1 MPLRLIVNA
10 DDFGL
15 TPGINR
21 AVVELHQAGVLTS
34 TTMMAT
40 GGAFADAATLAR
52 KNPGLGVGCHLVFVD
67 GMPISHPESIPSL
80 LGADGKCF
88 RPSVHDFA
96 QAVLRN
102 TINPAE
108 LALETAAQIQKMQRA
123 GIDVTHID
131 SHKHTHQLP
140 AIAKTVLHIA
150 RRCGVRA
157 VRYPF
162 EPAWAEEITRGATP
176 LARRLQLKVLHHFE
190 QGFRTHIDASDETTT
205 CGTLGIAATGAMD
218 QNCLRELLNAMLQQ
232 KDEGQIYELCCHP
245 GYVDIALG
253 AESTRLRESR
263 EAEYRALLAVIP
275 EIINSH
281 AHEHPNAPQLI
292 HYGDLG
298 VAGLQRTSGQWIPN
312 SGNEKVL

>member
-1 MPLRLIVNA
+1 MSFRLILNA

-21 AVVELHQAGVLTS
+21 AVIELFQAGALTS

-40 GGAFADAATLAR
+40 GGAFSDAVSLAR

-88 RPSVHDFA
+88 RPSIHDFA
-96 QAVLRN
+96 QAALRN
-102 TINPAE
+102 TIKPAE
-108 LALETAAQIQKMQRA
+108 LALETSAQIQKMQRA

-131 SHKHTHQLP
+131 SHKHTHQFP

-162 EPAWAEEITRGATP
+162 EPAWSEEMSRGTTP
-176 LARRLQLKVLHHFE
+176 LMRRLQLKVLHRFE
-190 QGFRTHIDASDETTT
+190 PGFRALMDGSDETTT
-205 CGTLGIAATGAMD
+205 AGTLGIAATGAMD
-218 QNCLRELLNAMLQQ
+218 QNGLRELLHELVKQ
-232 KDEGQIYELCCHP
+232 KDDKVYELCCHP
-245 GYVDIALG
+245 GHIDLALG

-263 EAEYRALLAVIP
+263 EAEYRALLALIP
-275 EIINSH
+275 EMK
-281 AHEHPNAPQLI
+281 EHPESLQFI

-298 VAGLQRTSGQWIPN
+298 VAGLQRASGQFVPN
-312 SGNEKVL
+312 NGFEKVL

>member
-1 MPLRLIVNA
+1 MPPRLILNA

-34 TTMMAT
+34 TTLMAT
-40 GGAFADAATLAR
+40 GGAFAGAAALAL
-52 KNPGLGVGCHLVFVD
+52 KHPGLGVGCHLVFVD

-80 LGADGKCF
+80 LGADGKHF

-102 TINPAE
+102 TINPTE
-108 LALETAAQIQKMQRA
+108 LAIETAAQIQKLQRA

-131 SHKHTHQLP
+131 SHKHTHQFP
-140 AIAKTVLHIA
+140 AVAKTVLHVA

-157 VRYPF
+157 VRFPF
-162 EPAWAEEITRGATP
+162 EPAWSEEITRNATS
-176 LARRLQLKVLHHFE
+176 LTRRLQLKVLHHFE
-190 QGFRTHIDASDETTT
+190 PGFRALIDSSDETTT

-218 QNCLRELLNAMLQQ
+218 QNCLRRLLNAMLQQ
-232 KDEGQIYELCCHP
+232 KHDGQAYELCCHP
-245 GYVDIALG
+245 GHVDLALG

-275 EIINSH
+275 EIVNSH
-281 AHEHPNAPQLI
+281 TRQHPNAPQLI

-298 VAGLQRTSGQWIPN
+298 VAGLQRASGQWIPN
-312 SGNEKVL
+312 AGYEKVL